1 MDEEEQEQVE
11 TGTDGVSSGMEGGSG
26 DVEGGWEV
34 RRAGDTTGTMGGMGN
49 AEDMGGIEEMGGRGV
64 EDGIE
69 DG

>member
-1 MDEEEQEQVE
+1 M
-11 TGTDGVSSGMEGGSG
+11 
-26 DVEGGWEV
+26 

-64 EDGIE
+64 EDGNE